1 MDCAPSGGHALSVP
15 APRQRLGRVGRCLL
29 ARPAWW
35 RQYLQFLRE
44 EKKWW
49 AIPILVLLAV
59 AALLALG
66 NTATLAPFLY
76 PLL

>member
-1 MDCAPSGGHALSVP
+1 MAKTS
-15 APRQRLGRVGRCLL
+15 
-29 ARPAWW
+29 WW
-35 RQYLQFLRE
+35 RQYLQFLRQ

-49 AIPILVLLAV
+49 AIPILLLLGIAG
-59 AALLALG
+59 LMALG